1 MSIPVAHC
9 LRSYAVVIDGT
20 SFGRVAYSGDCRP
33 SNRFA
38 DVAFGADLLIHEATF
53 EIGME
58 EDAVMKR
65 HSTVG
70 EAIDVAS
77 KMNAKSL
84 VLTHFSQR
92 YPKIPPLKES
102 NDREQA
108 TETIPIAFAFDFL
121 RLTPNTVK
129 LAAELTPTLRLLYP
143 REGDDEE
150 ETATIEKPTA
160 KDLMAVPGVFA
171 AKGVL

>member
-1 MSIPVAHC
+1 M
-9 LRSYAVVIDGT
+9 
-20 SFGRVAYSGDCRP
+20 
-33 SNRFA
+33 
-38 DVAFGADLLIHEATF
+38 
-53 EIGME
+53 
-58 EDAVMKR
+58 
-65 HSTVG
+65 G

-92 YPKIPPLKES
+92 YPKIPPLKEI

-129 LAAELTPTLRLLYP
+129 LAAELTPALRLLYP

-150 ETATIEKPTA
+150 ETIKKPTA